1 MLIILLFKILVIL
14 DWKFETS
21 SKNSHSS
28 LNKKLNSIAQI
39 MNVDLFGRNL
49 VLRKV
54 ATLDS
59 HFEQTINMN
68 TK

>member
-1 MLIILLFKILVIL
+1 
-14 DWKFETS
+14 
-21 SKNSHSS
+21 
-28 LNKKLNSIAQI
+28 
-39 MNVDLFGRNL
+39 MNVDLFGRNQ
-49 VLRKV
+49 VWRKV